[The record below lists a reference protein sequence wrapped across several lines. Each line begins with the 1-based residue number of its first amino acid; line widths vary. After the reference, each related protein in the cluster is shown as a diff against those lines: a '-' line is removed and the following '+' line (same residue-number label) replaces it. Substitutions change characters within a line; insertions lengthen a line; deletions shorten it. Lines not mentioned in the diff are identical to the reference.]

1 MSDQSCSPSKRFI
14 PIIAPSSS
22 MISSKESKLEPQSH
36 LTSSQHEAE
45 IIDII
50 AQGRS
55 ESTRAIYEDNFRFFQ
70 IWALEQELP
79 YLPASKQSI
88 ELYILHLRDKNH
100 KMATIELRISA
111 IKAMHKAFVR
121 PFPQITHFSE
131 IMRGLRRDIGVK
143 QRQARPIT
151 LELLSRGL
159 SKDTTVMAHRDR
171 ALLLM
176 GFAGAFRRSELVNL
190 CVKDI
195 EFRDEGMLINIAKSK
210 TDQMGIGR
218 QVPIHFSLSD
228 FICPVK
234 NVKQWLQKT
243 GIQEGLLFRNV
254 NKGDKIG
261 SSLTGRSVN
270 RIVKKCVQNAGE
282 NSSLYSGHSLRSGYA
297 TEAARRGANSY
308 QIMMV
313 TGHRSDSMVRRYVR
327 EGRAFLDTIAVL

>member
-1 MSDQSCSPSKRFI
+1 MSDPSSPSYKRLI

-22 MISSKESKLEPQSH
+22 MLSAKQSNREPQNH
-36 LTSSQHEAE
+36 LTSPQHEAE

-70 IWALEQELP
+70 LWALEQDLP
-79 YLPASKQSI
+79 YLPASQQSI
-88 ELYILHLRDKNH
+88 ELYILHLRDREH
-100 KMATIELRISA
+100 KMATIELRISS

-121 PFPQITHFSE
+121 PFPQIPHFSE

-159 SKDTTVMAHRDR
+159 SKETTVMAHRDR
-171 ALLLM
+171 ALLLT

-195 EFRDEGMLINIAKSK
+195 EFRDEGMLITIAKSK
-210 TDQMGIGR
+210 TDQMGVGR
-218 QVPIHFSLSD
+218 QVPIHSSLSD
-228 FICPVK
+228 FLCPVK
-234 NVKQWLQKT
+234 NLKQWLQKT

-282 NSSLYSGHSLRSGYA
+282 DSSLYSGHSLRSGYA
-297 TEAARRGANSY
+297 TEAARRGAHSY